1 MALATLSPGEDGGRS
16 LAQGWIVVFAIEVV
30 LYLVGTAF
38 IVLILAKDRTVNVYK
53 TTASTD
59 ALTGVLNRRGFF
71 EAASMHLARNR
82 RGTSPVSVLAFDL
95 DHFKLI
101 NDRCG
106 HIVGDAVL
114 ESFARVARE
123 TLRSGDILG
132 RLGGEEFVALLPAT
146 LPDAAVAAE
155 RVRSAFAA
163 ASIVRNGQ
171 RIAATVSIGVASGS
185 PPLTLDSQALYRAK
199 ANGRDRVESADD
211 ELAGA
216 PEAIT
221 GERVPMTRR
230 KSRRQEKGAVNN
242 SALQVASRRAMPG
255 G

>member
-1 MALATLSPGEDGGRS
+1 M
-16 LAQGWIVVFAIEVV
+16 
-30 LYLVGTAF
+30 
-38 IVLILAKDRTVNVYK
+38 
-53 TTASTD
+53 
-59 ALTGVLNRRGFF
+59 
-71 EAASMHLARNR
+71 
-82 RGTSPVSVLAFDL
+82 
-95 DHFKLI
+95 
-101 NDRCG
+101 
-106 HIVGDAVL
+106 GDAVV

-185 PPLTLDSQALYRAK
+185 PPLTLDSLITRADQALYRAK
-199 ANGRDRVESADD
+199 ANGRDRVETADD

-216 PEAIT
+216 SEAIV